1 MRTAEACR
9 LLYGG
14 TPGRAEIRP
23 AWDGRGSYVIWV
35 RFETQAGARCG
46 LLRHEDGAPLC
57 FPDAASACAMARG
70 CGFAESA
77 VRVRWPPV
85 PLAAGASRPPGAG

>member
-1 MRTAEACR
+1 MRTTEACR
-9 LLYGG
+9 LLRSGN
-14 TPGRAEIRP
+14 PARSEIRP

-35 RFETQAGARCG
+35 RFETRTGAHCG

-57 FPDAASACAMARG
+57 FLDAASAWAMARR

-85 PLAAGASRPPGAG
+85 PLAAGAGRLLRAD